1 MIARR
6 ETPHRLRWYQRRGA
20 GPRQDNQSH
29 DRRPTWCRRHVP
41 VSFASSSIRKN
52 PERRT
57 RNKSVQA
64 IIQRIF
70 FFGSNLVMNDSVAKK
85 GVFAEDEVVQKL
97 LGDVQWDIEFS
108 GFLSNHV
115 KHAVIAL
122 KGLDASSERISEYWN
137 EYTATTPYGIAL
149 DATSADFAE
158 KVAQDEVSFEEFKAL
173 VGKKR
178 EFSKLCAYFRR
189 QVDELGADGAVAKH
203 AFLFDGLI
211 GGLTHGIIHCGWGL
225 ASGSQWMT
233 IEGLAYLAFTYVDLK
248 GGDRFSKED
257 EEEEPSL
264 PGSTPLESL
273 LALADR
279 REEFLALAKDVKADD
294 ARRWPKE
301 SFHPELV
308 VAGFQW
314 QVAKI
319 VDAGH
324 PTFYAKPEWLSS
336 GYDALLEDMYELA
349 SVLHVVSKGNFL
361 VLHLV
366 TSLWGLEQ
374 ALMAVED
381 DTTKLHALRVFWTAL
396 QALVVT
402 SGGGYPSR
410 DDIQAV
416 VDDHAAAGKKI

>member
-1 MIARR
+1 
-6 ETPHRLRWYQRRGA
+6 
-20 GPRQDNQSH
+20 
-29 DRRPTWCRRHVP
+29 
-41 VSFASSSIRKN
+41 
-52 PERRT
+52 
-57 RNKSVQA
+57 
-64 IIQRIF
+64 
-70 FFGSNLVMNDSVAKK
+70 
-85 GVFAEDEVVQKL
+85 
-97 LGDVQWDIEFS
+97 
-108 GFLSNHV
+108 
-115 KHAVIAL
+115 
-122 KGLDASSERISEYWN
+122 
-137 EYTATTPYGIAL
+137 
-149 DATSADFAE
+149 
-158 KVAQDEVSFEEFKAL
+158 
-173 VGKKR
+173 
-178 EFSKLCAYFRR
+178 
-189 QVDELGADGAVAKH
+189 
-203 AFLFDGLI
+203 
-211 GGLTHGIIHCGWGL
+211 
-225 ASGSQWMT
+225 MT

-416 VDDHAAAGKKI
+416 VDDHAAAGKKFDGENGHDDHWRQLKHDAINQVEEHNIKLVYVQYELWTRYKRKSIHRTAASFFCDTPNISPSATSFST